1 MTAQNLILDLDNT
14 LYGYDAP
21 HKIALS
27 AVVDSF
33 SAKFDISKEH
43 TRQSFD
49 KARQN
54 THLELPAKA
63 ASHNR
68 LLYVQK
74 MLEYNG
80 INSMNYA
87 LEFYELY
94 WGTFLTNMALFEKV
108 VDYLENHRSKGA
120 KVCILTDLTA
130 HIQYRKIE
138 KLGLADYV
146 DFLVTSEEVGV
157 EKPHPSM
164 FTKALQKLH
173 CEAAET
179 LMIGDSWSKDI
190 IGANAL
196 GIQCV
201 WINHKNEVRT
211 ASDNIRVVSRF
222 EEITAHG
229 K

>member
-1 MTAQNLILDLDNT
+1 MTVKNLILDLDNT

-27 AVVDSF
+27 AVLDTF
-33 SAKFDISKEH
+33 SAKFDISEEQTKH
-43 TRQSFD
+43 SFD

-54 THLELPAKA
+54 THLELPARA

-74 MLEYNG
+74 MLEYNNL
-80 INSMNYA
+80 NSMKYG

-94 WGTFLTNMALFEKV
+94 WGTFLKNMSLFEKV
-108 VDYLENHRSKGA
+108 IDYLEAHKSKGG
-120 KVCILTDLTA
+120 KICILTDLTA

-138 KLGLADYV
+138 NLGLAKHV

-157 EKPHPSM
+157 EKPHPRM
-164 FTKALQKLH
+164 FTKALQKLE
-173 CEAAET
+173 CKPSKAV
-179 LMIGDSWSKDI
+179 MIGDSWSKDI
-190 IGANAL
+190 VGANAM
-196 GIQCV
+196 GIPSI
-201 WINHKNEVRT
+201 WINHKKEKQSLKENIKEV
-211 ASDNIRVVSRF
+211 SQF
-222 EEITAHG
+222 EEIPTYG

>member
-1 MTAQNLILDLDNT
+1 MAVNNLILDLDNT
-14 LYGYDAP
+14 LYGYDTP

-27 AVVDSF
+27 AVLETF
-33 SAKFDISKEH
+33 STKFDISKEH
-43 TRQSFD
+43 TKQSFER
-49 KARQN
+49 ARLN

-80 INSMNYA
+80 LNSMKYA
-87 LEFYELY
+87 LEFYKLY
-94 WGTFLTNMALFEKV
+94 WGTFLENMVLFESV
-108 VDYLENHRSKGA
+108 IDYLETHRSKGG

-138 KLGLADYV
+138 KLSLAEYV

-164 FTKALQKLH
+164 FAKALQKLE
-173 CEAAET
+173 CEDYEA

-190 IGANAL
+190 VGANAM
-196 GIQCV
+196 GIQSI
-201 WINHKNEVRT
+201 WINHKKEKQ
-211 ASDNIRVVSRF
+211 SFKENIREVSRF
-222 EEITAHG
+222 EEIPTHG